1 MTELDSSDWRF
12 IVKRIRE
19 GECVFF
25 LGAGANV
32 KSVEYDYPG
41 LPLGGAVAF
50 RIMEMWM
57 DLKGV
62 DLKKA
67 TQVITHKKITDASPR
82 YDDLTRVGLEN
93 LARVALHV
101 ESREDFKDLFGYL
114 KDILPDEECMPS
126 PLLDTLA
133 RIPSPQKLTYPPF
146 QLIVTT
152 NYDSLL
158 EKALDL
164 HKRDYKV
171 IVQRPEG
178 FDEKTQKQLE
188 NELAEY
194 SGIVVYKIH
203 GSFTTSRLNVDQIL
217 NWSSFCLKLREE
229 GIETLPSP
237 SRRILELLTPE
248 MRQLVINL
256 ERVGDLSR
264 SDKFNLVAALNDI
277 LKDRNF
283 YRKEDFEAISANE
296 PKTFLGHNLDKLT
309 DAEVQRLN
317 RLLMEAA
324 YPNEIKKQPASAH
337 PIIITEDD
345 YIQFLTVI
353 GKQGI
358 PTFIKS
364 ALTSSTLLFLGY
376 SLEDWDFRT
385 VYKALI
391 EGLERREQLKS
402 YAIQRYPSGFW
413 VDFWKGQNKKVQIR
427 DVDVYDFAEDLKLFL
442 NIETQPFLKGL
453 CSELEEDAY
462 DMIVARRSLERQR
475 EKSGDAHP
483 RLSWRAFAQLR
494 LEHVL
499 AQHRDADEKA
509 GQSNQVKSWMD
520 FLRVHHL
527 PQDDPSLEP
536 DENSTEGERGLN

>member
-1 MTELDSSDWRF
+1 MTELDSGDWRF
-12 IVKRIRE
+12 IIKRIQE

-32 KSVEYDYPG
+32 KSADYDYPG

-57 DLKGV
+57 GLKGV
-62 DLKKA
+62 DLKQA
-67 TQVITHKKITDASPR
+67 TRVVTHKKITDASPR

-114 KDILPDEECMPS
+114 KDILPDEECNPS

-133 RIPSPQKLTYPPF
+133 RIPSPQQPTYPPF
-146 QLIVTT
+146 RLIVTT

-158 EKALDL
+158 EKALDFY
-164 HKRDYKV
+164 KRDYKV

-178 FDEKTQKQLE
+178 FDEKTQQELE
-188 NELAEY
+188 NELAGY
-194 SGIVVYKIH
+194 SGLVVYKIH
-203 GSFTTSRLNVDQIL
+203 GSFTNSRLNVDQIR
-217 NWSSFCLKLREE
+217 NWSSFCLKLKQE
-229 GIETLPSP
+229 GTEARSSP
-237 SRRILELLTPE
+237 SRRILELLPPE
-248 MRQLVINL
+248 IRQLVVDL

-277 LKDRNF
+277 LNDRNF
-283 YRKEDFEAISANE
+283 YQEEDFDEISANE
-296 PKTFLGHNLDKLT
+296 PKTFLGHNAGNLSG
-309 DAEVQRLN
+309 AEVQRLN
-317 RLLMEAA
+317 RLLIEAA
-324 YPNEIKKQPASAH
+324 YPNEIKRQLASDH

-364 ALTSSTLLFLGY
+364 ALTTSTLLFLGY

-427 DVDVYDFAEDLKLFL
+427 DVDVYDFAEDLKPLL
-442 NIETQPFLKGL
+442 NIEEQPFIKAL
-453 CSELEEDAY
+453 CTELEEDAY
-462 DMIVARRSLERQR
+462 DLIVARRSLERQR
-475 EKSGDAHP
+475 EKAGDAHP
-483 RLSWRAFAQLR
+483 RLSWREFARLH

-499 AQHRDADEKA
+499 AQRPGAAENA
-509 GQSNQVKSWMD
+509 GQSSQVKSWLD
-520 FLRVHHL
+520 FLRVYHL
-527 PQDDPSLEP
+527 PPYKPRLEP
-536 DENSTEGERGLN
+536 DETQAEGERG

>member
-1 MTELDSSDWRF
+1 MTEFDSSDWRF

-19 GECVFF
+19 GECVLF

-32 KSVEYDYPG
+32 KSEEYDYPG

-62 DLKKA
+62 DLKQS
-67 TQVITHKKITDASPR
+67 TRVVTHKKITDASPR

-114 KDILPDEECMPS
+114 KDILPDEECIPS
-126 PLLDTLA
+126 PLLDTIA
-133 RIPSPQKLTYPPF
+133 RIPSPQKRTYPPF

-158 EKALDL
+158 EKALDI

-217 NWSSFCLKLREE
+217 NWSSFCLKLKEE
-229 GIETLPSP
+229 GTKTLPSP
-237 SRRILELLTPE
+237 SRRVLELLPSE
-248 MRQLVINL
+248 LRQLVVSL

-296 PKTFLGHNLDKLT
+296 SKAFLGRSLEKLT
-309 DAEVQRLN
+309 SAEVQRLN
-317 RLLMEAA
+317 RLLLQAA
-324 YPNEIKKQPASAH
+324 YPNEIKRQLASDH
-337 PIIITEDD
+337 PIIVTEDD

-358 PTFIKS
+358 PTFITS
-364 ALTSSTLLFLGY
+364 ALTTSTLLFLGY

-413 VDFWKGQNKKVQIR
+413 VDFWKGQNKKVHIR
-427 DVDVYDFAEDLKLFL
+427 DVDVYDFAEDLKLLL
-442 NIETQPFLKGL
+442 NIEEQPFLKAL
-453 CSELEEDAY
+453 CTELEEDAY
-462 DMIVARRSLERQR
+462 DLIVARRLLERQR
-475 EKSGDAHP
+475 EKAGAARP
-483 RLSWRAFAQLR
+483 RLSWSAFARLR
-494 LEHVL
+494 LEHASAL
-499 AQHRDADEKA
+499 HLDAVENA
-509 GQSNQVKSWMD
+509 GQLNQVKSWLD
-520 FLRVHHL
+520 FLRIHHL
-527 PQDDPSLEP
+527 PQDEPRLEL
-536 DENSTEGERGLN
+536 DDTYIEGERG